1 MAFDYKKWLKEK
13 EGRLENIPSLFEKGV
28 EKYQRTIFDELVRLL
43 DGLKRESGKII
54 FNAENLDNIAVVE
67 KTIEELK
74 EKLLSG
80 DYIRSVDDFIKEFDF
95 QADLNDTYFKN
106 EFDFKKS
113 IAADEVLNIAKKGA
127 VEALVGEPLDSNF
140 ILPIKSILNDAVTS
154 GASWVETVQ
163 NIRDFV
169 EGNEDADGRL
179 LRYAKGIARDEF
191 SIADRSYNNAIADE
205 LEIEFFIWSGQKLTS
220 SRCFCDARKG
230 KYFHFKEIEAWGEGR
245 DIGECDLGDGTWQG
259 EREGT
264 NAQTIFQYAGGW
276 SCIDTIMGVSV
287 FNVPKEDVQRAIDKG
302 YYQPS
307 EKELELLGL

>member
-1 MAFDYKKWLKEK
+1 MPFNYKKWLKEK
-13 EGRLENIPSLFEKGV
+13 EGRLENIPSLFEKDV

-43 DGLKRESGKII
+43 DGLKRDGGKII
-54 FNAENLDNIAVVE
+54 FNGENLENIAIVE

-80 DYIRSVDDFIKEFDF
+80 DYVRSVDDFIKEFDF

-106 EFDFKKS
+106 EFNFKKS
-113 IAADEVLNIAKKGA
+113 IAADEVLNLAKKGA

-169 EGNEDADGRL
+169 EGNPESDGRL
-179 LRYAKGIARDEF
+179 LRYAKQIARDEF

-205 LEIEFFIWSGQKLTS
+205 LEIEFFIWSGQSLQN
-220 SRCFCDARKG
+220 SRCFCRERAN
-230 KYFHFKEIEAWGEGR
+230 KYFHYKEIEAWARGE
-245 DIGECDLGDGTWQG
+245 DLGECDLGDGSWQG
-259 EREGT
+259 EHDGT
-264 NAQTIFQYAGGW
+264 NEQTIFQYAGGW
-276 SCIDTIMGVSV
+276 NCLHTIMGVSV

-302 YYQPS
+302 YYQPT
-307 EKELELLGL
+307 EKELDLLGL